1 MYVNVLKVDMKRTNI
16 VIDEKLIKDGMKATE
31 IKTRRALVDYA
42 LRDLLRPES
51 QKRILELERKVHGQ
65 VGWMP
70 RLPTGKQAFL
80 LQGRGGRQRTP
91 ALESK
96 PTP

>member
-42 LRDLLRPES
+42 LRDLLRRES
-51 QKRILELERKVHGQ
+51 QKRILELERKIHCERDLSNELERKHREGYRCKSFKD
-65 VGWMP
+65 GEFNDW
-70 RLPTGKQAFL
+70 AA
-80 LQGRGGRQRTP
+80 GR
-91 ALESK
+91 
-96 PTP
+96 